1 MSNPKIKEIDSPC
14 VGICQYNDEEVC
26 IGCFRTAEEISQWT
40 TISDEER
47 DKIIGELDTRMGK
60 LF

>member
-1 MSNPKIKEIDSPC
+1 MANEKIKEINSPC
-14 VGICQYNDEEVC
+14 VGICQYNNEEFC

-40 TISDEER
+40 IIKDDERER
-47 DKIIGELDTRMGK
+47 IMGELDTRMKK